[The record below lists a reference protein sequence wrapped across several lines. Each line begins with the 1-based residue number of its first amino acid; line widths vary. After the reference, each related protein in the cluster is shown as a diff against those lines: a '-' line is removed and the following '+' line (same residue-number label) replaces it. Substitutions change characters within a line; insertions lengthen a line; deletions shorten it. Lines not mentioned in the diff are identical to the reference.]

1 MKGYFT
7 WFLVL
12 VCVLVILSGYALY
25 AKSMQNVQSKQI
37 FLLRSEHLA
46 QNVVEASGELMRQ
59 EIKRNFTAYDE
70 SRFLVNCLA
79 CPSHYCLPYVPA
91 YAPDELKA
99 KRCDERKCDLCFEPS
114 VASSEAE
121 KAGIQNFHQTDNYD
135 WDSDYNIS
143 IEEPKIKVFLKIDPL
158 AKNGYSLD
166 YYEVTQDSLIRMSSE
181 KFHFEANYTLPK
193 GFALTYEQDAP
204 IIFKIR

>member
-12 VCVLVILSGYALY
+12 TCLLVILSGYSLY
-25 AKSMQNVQSKQI
+25 VKSTQNDQSKQV

-59 EIKRNFTAYDE
+59 EIKKNFTNYTE
-70 SRFLVNCLA
+70 SHSISNCLHCIRYSCFPEGTLVA
-79 CPSHYCLPYVPA
+79 
-91 YAPDELKA
+91 KA
-99 KRCDERKCDLCFEPS
+99 SPERVCSDDCVLCFEPS

-121 KAGIQNFHQTDNYD
+121 KAGIKNFHQTDNYD

-143 IEEPKIKVFLKIDPL
+143 IEEPSIKVYLKVDPL

-166 YYEVTQDSLIRMSSE
+166 YYEVTKDSIIRMSSE
-181 KFHFEANYTLPK
+181 KFHFEGNYTIPK
-193 GFALTYEQDAP
+193 GFALTYEENAP
-204 IIFKIR
+204 IIFKIK